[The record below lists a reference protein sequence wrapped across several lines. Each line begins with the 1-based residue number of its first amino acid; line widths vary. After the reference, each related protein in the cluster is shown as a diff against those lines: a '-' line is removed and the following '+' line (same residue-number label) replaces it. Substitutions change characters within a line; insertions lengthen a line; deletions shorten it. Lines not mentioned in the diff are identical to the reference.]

1 MRLGTERVFYDL
13 PLPAQLNCSG
23 RVFAFQ
29 CMLSIVRVMRPER
42 GLAVRELDTC
52 TLRSGIHEP
61 LHSRLP
67 IPTGIADP
75 TLLFSSLVFPQ

>member
-42 GLAVRELDTC
+42 GLDQDT
-52 TLRSGIHEP
+52 RPSE
-61 LHSRLP
+61 
-67 IPTGIADP
+67 
-75 TLLFSSLVFPQ
+75 